1 MKELGQPLVT
11 YTMILDAFQSEF
23 PMSGYKN
30 VTTLKRR
37 LNALV
42 RKKVELAANMEIF
55 VTETIHMMVGLS
67 MQWKRRIGTCM
78 YSGKFSREKCFI
90 HLGFWGGLGNFREM
104 WCYLVL

>member
-55 VTETIHMMVGLS
+55 VTETIHMMVRLS
-67 MQWKRRIGTCM
+67 MRWRCRISMC
-78 YSGKFSREKCFI
+78 SGKFFKGEKFCK
-90 HLGFWGGLGNFREM
+90 LEMGEGGGFHER
-104 WCYLVL
+104 WC